1 MFHVIEF
8 IHDVPAD
15 LDVPG
20 EGRLPQVLIQQGTR
34 LRAQI
39 TPYVHE
45 SARGPIEVADLFLED
60 DTTARG
66 VRFAA
71 FRFAD
76 Q

>member
-1 MFHVIEF
+1 MFRVIEF
-8 IHDVPAD
+8 LHDVAAD

-34 LRAQI
+34 LKAEI
-39 TPYVHE
+39 TRYVLE
-45 SARGPIEVADLFLED
+45 SASGAIEVADLFLQD